1 MVAFVV
7 PAMFTQSVATYVRCD
22 SLQRRICCCISY
34 LIFPKLGR
42 AGAMNSASLR
52 GVERKNRLLL
62 LVVIG
67 KREVARLGLS
77 LDIIAKKITK
87 RKEKN
92 RMAFS
97 LSHTCPDLQFLGNTV
112 APPYDGGRNRQR
124 CKFQEYGA
132 VQ

>member
-1 MVAFVV
+1 MW
-7 PAMFTQSVATYVRCD
+7 R
-22 SLQRRICCCISY
+22 
-34 LIFPKLGR
+34 
-42 AGAMNSASLR
+42 
-52 GVERKNRLLL
+52 EKNRLLVV
-62 LVVIG
+62 VVIG

-112 APPYDGGRNRQR
+112 APPCDGGRNRQR
-124 CKFQEYGA
+124 CKFQEYDGGT